1 MNILSTF
8 YAVAAATAF
17 VILYVRTYAK
27 YFGYQKHYPLGI
39 ILLLISIY
47 IQFLLGALVN
57 INIGF
62 IALLSFVTYPISIHL
77 IYKTNIFNTL
87 FLSLNAIVKIYIM
100 FLFFATL
107 YASSVDIAYDPL
119 WIKDTYYYNL
129 SQGHA
134 YLISIGSLFL
144 ADILLLRNKLK
155 DFFLLKRNL
164 LLLITIQI
172 ILIINVAWL
181 SFTNITIDIVWY
193 NSMLLI
199 TSFSFEIIYFL
210 LRLFTANSSYFS
222 SYKVHTETLRKQLA
236 SQIDH
241 YKSYEEQMIG
251 FAKFK
256 HDYNKILNSISSLLA
271 IKNYDAVEDILKDL
285 NTDLDHLMQGHKNY
299 SNNLILDALLND
311 YAKRFKRIDTHFEA
325 STYIKIGNMTE
336 LKLIKLFY
344 NILENAYEA
353 LLKVDP
359 KNRLMKINSEI
370 INSYAKISFVNTTV
384 DTNNLTNKTSKK
396 DIINHGFGLS
406 IIRDILEEYD
416 GFSNNFLTITDDG
429 TYYNLEIF
437 LPIEDLSDRQP

>member
-1 MNILSTF
+1 
-8 YAVAAATAF
+8 
-17 VILYVRTYAK
+17 
-27 YFGYQKHYPLGI
+27 
-39 ILLLISIY
+39 
-47 IQFLLGALVN
+47 
-57 INIGF
+57 
-62 IALLSFVTYPISIHL
+62 
-77 IYKTNIFNTL
+77 
-87 FLSLNAIVKIYIM
+87 
-100 FLFFATL
+100 
-107 YASSVDIAYDPL
+107 
-119 WIKDTYYYNL
+119 
-129 SQGHA
+129 
-134 YLISIGSLFL
+134 
-144 ADILLLRNKLK
+144 
-155 DFFLLKRNL
+155 
-164 LLLITIQI
+164 
-172 ILIINVAWL
+172 
-181 SFTNITIDIVWY
+181 
-193 NSMLLI
+193 
-199 TSFSFEIIYFL
+199 
-210 LRLFTANSSYFS
+210 
-222 SYKVHTETLRKQLA
+222 
-236 SQIDH
+236 
-241 YKSYEEQMIG
+241 MIG

-311 YAKRFKRIDTHFEA
+311 YAKRFKRIETHFEA

-437 LPIEDLSDRQP
+437 LPIADLSDRQP